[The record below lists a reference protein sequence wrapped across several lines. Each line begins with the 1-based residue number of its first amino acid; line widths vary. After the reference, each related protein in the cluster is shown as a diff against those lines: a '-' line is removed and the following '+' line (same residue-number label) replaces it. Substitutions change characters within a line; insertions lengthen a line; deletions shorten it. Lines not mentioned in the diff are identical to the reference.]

1 MPMHESSDSTPRHI
15 EIRMREDITVITV
28 LDSRLD
34 DQEQSSALR
43 DELENAIQEGK
54 NQKVVI
60 DLRNVE
66 YMTSVGVVP
75 LAAAR
80 RAAEEFGGR
89 IVLCNLNDLVAKV
102 LTVTQLIVETRTHV
116 RHFAVSEDLEAAFWL
131 LNEQAD

>member
-1 MPMHESSDSTPRHI
+1 MHRSSDSTPRQINVRIH
-15 EIRMREDITVITV
+15 EDITVVTV
-28 LDSRLD
+28 LVARID

-43 DELENAIQEGK
+43 DELESAIREGK
-54 NQKVVI
+54 NQKIVI

-102 LTVTQLIVETRTHV
+102 LTVTQLIVETRAHV
-116 RHFAVSEDLEAAFWL
+116 RHFAVSEDIEAAFRL
-131 LNEQAD
+131 LNEEAD